1 MPTHIAPNSQ
11 SSFVHAHGLSLCLC
25 SVDASTSAGQSF
37 VVEKLNR
44 KLVFFSDL
52 LKRTPHKL
60 NIEMKSFL
68 GMFAFENAFSA
79 FKWLRYSPC
88 CNALHT
94 NRPPPSHRNVFVCA
108 LSLFW
113 FGVLQAQIFEIALE
127 NVWLTVNS
135 AWSRTLYRV
144 SVCVDFSF
152 VRVWVGGCHKIT
164 SPPLKI
170 PMIFFLMFVY
180 LPANKCYRT
189 SN

>member
-1 MPTHIAPNSQ
+1 
-11 SSFVHAHGLSLCLC
+11 
-25 SVDASTSAGQSF
+25 
-37 VVEKLNR
+37 
-44 KLVFFSDL
+44 
-52 LKRTPHKL
+52 
-60 NIEMKSFL
+60 MKSFL
-68 GMFAFENAFSA
+68 GMYAFENAFSA

-127 NVWLTVNS
+127 NVWLTLNS

-164 SPPLKI
+164 SSPLKI
-170 PMIFFLMFVY
+170 PMIFFLCLCIY
-180 LPANKCYRT
+180 LPT
-189 SN
+189 SAIEPAIKVMKRVATRSPSFPSNRKSTTDSMGMLSSCKISTFTCN